1 MVKDETRKLR
11 SAEGDA
17 LDCFYVFGTIIS
29 SMEDLIS
36 SSNLY
41 LLLWHNA
48 CKYAV
53 NAGKKVGLTQY

>member
-11 SAEGDA
+11 SAEGGA
-17 LDCFYVFGTIIS
+17 LDYFYVFGTIIS

-41 LLLWHNA
+41 LLFWHYA
-48 CKYAV
+48 CKYAF
-53 NAGKKVGLTQY
+53 NAGKKMGLTQH